1 MALKG
6 DRHEFETTIDFF
18 CNDIAAERGGV
29 ATLST
34 AGSGAAL
41 DQSAALVT
49 YNPTQSG
56 QVPIGVLLNDM
67 VNIDQTRQH
76 INFHKNEV
84 QRGGKVTLLRK
95 GWITTNMI
103 DPGDTGDNAP
113 GVGSRAYVGP
123 SGYIS
128 TKQSVPANGYE
139 AGSQRGMAIGE
150 FGSLKDEDGY
160 AKIYVNLPQAD
171 NETWLTS

>member
-56 QVPIGVLLNDM
+56 QVPIGILLNDM

-103 DPGDTGDNAP
+103 DPGDTPTAGA
-113 GVGSRAYVGP
+113 RAYVGP

-128 TKQSVPANGYE
+128 TKNAVPANGYE
-139 AGSQRGMAIGE
+139 SLSQRGMAIGE

-160 AKIYVNLPQAD
+160 AKIYVNLPQSD
-171 NETWLTS
+171 NENWLIT